1 MIVHRGIYEELE
13 LNINWSSVTEENPI
27 PAWTPLTAEG
37 EIVGDSGTIYA
48 LLPMPITEEPL
59 FPRAYVLVSGVLQ
72 PEDEEEVNL
81 VSELA
86 DNACAEAGMDKSED
100 GKPAFFYFVK
110 AGMETPSE
118 DEQPVG

>member
-13 LNINWSSVTEENPI
+13 LNIDWSGVTEENPL

-59 FPRAYVLVSGVLQ
+59 FHRAYVLVSGVLEAENQ
-72 PEDEEEVNL
+72 DDMAVIAD
-81 VSELA
+81 LA
-86 DNACAEAGMDKSED
+86 ANAGAAAGMDTALDEQ
-100 GKPAFFYFVK
+100 PAFFYF
-110 AGMETPSE
+110 TPPE
-118 DEQPVG
+118 LVNDK